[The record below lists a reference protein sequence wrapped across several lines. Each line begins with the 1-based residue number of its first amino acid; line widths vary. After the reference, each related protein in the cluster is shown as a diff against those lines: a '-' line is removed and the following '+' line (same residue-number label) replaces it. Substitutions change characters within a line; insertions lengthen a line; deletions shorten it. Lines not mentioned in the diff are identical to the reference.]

1 MMTCRMEAR
10 TSSSIRSSLWDI
22 SRCCWCAV
30 LRSWMVF
37 LFKSRGLIHEIGN
50 FTGPKM
56 APSACREGSCSGS
69 MIWVLMT
76 PISAPGVAPACQ
88 C

>member
-1 MMTCRMEAR
+1 
-10 TSSSIRSSLWDI
+10 
-22 SRCCWCAV
+22 
-30 LRSWMVF
+30 MVF